1 MVDLKRYKVLVVDN
15 KKSTLGF
22 DLGTLF
28 RSFDGFDLITTDD
41 EVNAIGIIKKEK
53 PILLIQDIDSSS
65 VNSGWNLIRD
75 IRQFNEQIKIIAIV
89 DNNSIPLSSI
99 DLIKHPAMAAIL
111 TKPVDQENLIR
122 IISSILNPD
131 NAYMKHAVEPGV
143 DKASKLKPEA
153 LEIIHKISNVL
164 TLSRVFCEKYSFD
177 YQRKN
182 TKGKS
187 DKELVV
193 DAVKI
198 MDSTVENI
206 DKVFVIID
214 KIRDL

>member
-28 RSFDGFDLITTDD
+28 RSFDGFDLITTND

-131 NAYMKHAVEPGV
+131 NAYMKHAV
-143 DKASKLKPEA
+143 
-153 LEIIHKISNVL
+153 
-164 TLSRVFCEKYSFD
+164 
-177 YQRKN
+177 
-182 TKGKS
+182 
-187 DKELVV
+187 
-193 DAVKI
+193 
-198 MDSTVENI
+198 
-206 DKVFVIID
+206 
-214 KIRDL
+214 